1 MLLFNKIKKWMILK
15 SAEFLSKKVNKAKIN
30 LGVALVYQEDEKHFL
45 SICNTLIFII
55 LISQKMKSDNFSE
68 KAFIFVGKYE
78 RILI

>member
-1 MLLFNKIKKWMILK
+1 MILK

-30 LGVALVYQEDEKHFL
+30 LGVALVYQEDKKHFL
-45 SICNTLIFII
+45 SNICNTLIFII